1 MPVSNTTI
9 CTIQRIAIIDDHEA
23 VRSAVSSLLRSSGYA
38 TTGYDCAESLLAA
51 QAQHASDC
59 VISDL
64 QMPGISGVELLEQ
77 LRRDGCRVPLIVL
90 TAFPEAAVRQ
100 RALQAGAAGFLSK
113 PFQADELLRC
123 VALACETNGA
133 SAVEALQLPGA
144 PRQGAD

>member
-1 MPVSNTTI
+1 MSTSNTTNRAVR
-9 CTIQRIAIIDDHEA
+9 RIAIVDDHEA
-23 VRSAVSSLLRSSGYA
+23 VRGAVSSLLRSSGYA

-64 QMPGISGVELLEQ
+64 QMPGMSGVELLEQ

-100 RALQAGAAGFLSK
+100 RALLAGAAGFLSK
-113 PFQADELLRC
+113 PFQADELLHC
-123 VALACETNGA
+123 VGMACDAAAANGNA
-133 SAVEALQLPGA
+133 AAAAAAPG
-144 PRQGAD
+144 R